1 MIDKNSPETTL
12 HFTPPGRR
20 IRLVQLLVV
29 PSHNRVG
36 AALAADITA
45 LDGFQRGE
53 NRRTMLRGKMT
64 LIWRPSSTA
73 P

>member
-36 AALAADITA
+36 AALAADFTA
-45 LDGFQRGE
+45 LDGFQRG
-53 NRRTMLRGKMT
+53 
-64 LIWRPSSTA
+64 
-73 P
+73 